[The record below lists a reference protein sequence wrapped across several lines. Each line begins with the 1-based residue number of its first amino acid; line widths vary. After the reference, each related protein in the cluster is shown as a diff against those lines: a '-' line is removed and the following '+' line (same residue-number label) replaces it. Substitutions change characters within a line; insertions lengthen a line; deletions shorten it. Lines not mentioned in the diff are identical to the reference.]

1 MARVGRFANYLR
13 GILPC
18 TDYLVTEM
26 TAKAIGCLAL
36 AEGAYTAEYV
46 EFEVRRAL
54 EWLST
59 DKNENKR
66 LAAVSLVFALVI
78 NQYIA
83 MIVFYRYWYY
93 ENWLCMLLPSF
104 INKYNHF
111 LITYFRPLETQ
122 R

>member
-1 MARVGRFANYLR
+1 LLVALIGLEDGNVARVGRFANYLR

-18 TDYLVTEM
+18 NDYLVTEM

-66 LAAVSLVFALVI
+66 LAAVSNEV
-78 NQYIA
+78 
-83 MIVFYRYWYY
+83 
-93 ENWLCMLLPSF
+93 
-104 INKYNHF
+104 
-111 LITYFRPLETQ
+111 
-122 R
+122 

>member
-1 MARVGRFANYLR
+1 
-13 GILPC
+13 
-18 TDYLVTEM
+18 M

-66 LAAVSLVFALVI
+66 LASVSVV
-78 NQYIA
+78 
-83 MIVFYRYWYY
+83 
-93 ENWLCMLLPSF
+93 C
-104 INKYNHF
+104 F
-111 LITYFRPLETQ
+111 L
-122 R
+122 

>member
-1 MARVGRFANYLR
+1 MTCHVVALIALEDGNVAQVGRFANYLR

-59 DKNENKR
+59 DKNENKQ
-66 LAAVSLVFALVI
+66 LAAVSNCNCSFGVFTF
-78 NQYIA
+78 QDSQC
-83 MIVFYRYWYY
+83 R
-93 ENWLCMLLPSF
+93 C
-104 INKYNHF
+104 
-111 LITYFRPLETQ
+111 
-122 R
+122 

>member
-1 MARVGRFANYLR
+1 MARQLHFLTKFLVALIGLEDAHSNVARVGRFANYLR

-18 TDYLVTEM
+18 NDYLVTEM

-66 LAAVSLVFALVI
+66 LAAVSDA
-78 NQYIA
+78 
-83 MIVFYRYWYY
+83 
-93 ENWLCMLLPSF
+93 
-104 INKYNHF
+104 
-111 LITYFRPLETQ
+111 
-122 R
+122 

>member
-1 MARVGRFANYLR
+1 MARVGMFANYLR

-66 LAAVSLVFALVI
+66 LAAVSNL
-78 NQYIA
+78 
-83 MIVFYRYWYY
+83 
-93 ENWLCMLLPSF
+93 
-104 INKYNHF
+104 YNSQPCF
-111 LITYFRPLETQ
+111 LFLTVYNFV
-122 R
+122 

>member
-18 TDYLVTEM
+18 TDNLVTEM

-66 LAAVSLVFALVI
+66 LAAVSYSAIKLPEWLRSQSGCQLFW
-78 NQYIA
+78 IA
-83 MIVFYRYWYY
+83 
-93 ENWLCMLLPSF
+93 
-104 INKYNHF
+104 
-111 LITYFRPLETQ
+111 
-122 R
+122 

>member
-1 MARVGRFANYLR
+1 MCILKCFCVVALIALEDGNVARVGRFANYLR

-66 LAAVSLVFALVI
+66 LAAVSHVFSHDKS
-78 NQYIA
+78 
-83 MIVFYRYWYY
+83 MH
-93 ENWLCMLLPSF
+93 C
-104 INKYNHF
+104 HF
-111 LITYFRPLETQ
+111 V
-122 R
+122 

>member
-66 LAAVSLVFALVI
+66 LAAVSVDTTTFSSAFKIIHICIGTGTEGTGCTCPHSL
-78 NQYIA
+78 
-83 MIVFYRYWYY
+83 
-93 ENWLCMLLPSF
+93 LCSDTSIF
-104 INKYNHF
+104 
-111 LITYFRPLETQ
+111 
-122 R
+122 

>member
-66 LAAVSLVFALVI
+66 LAAVSNLYN
-78 NQYIA
+78 NQP
-83 MIVFYRYWYY
+83 
-93 ENWLCMLLPSF
+93 C
-104 INKYNHF
+104 F
-111 LITYFRPLETQ
+111 LFLTVYKHAYCVW
-122 R
+122 